1 MSESETESAK
11 CQMWVYFWRANIVR
25 LLVPNKKEKK
35 KTMLRDLATVWC
47 HLLANCFFSSAV
59 CVYKYDTHRGTSCC
73 IQDHILKGDLSCF
86 FRFCPFS
93 VLCIYILSLTE
104 NSFPETFL

>member
-35 KTMLRDLATVWC
+35 KNYAERLGHGLVSFTGE
-47 HLLANCFFSSAV
+47 LLLLLCCV
-59 CVYKYDTHRGTSCC
+59 CV
-73 IQDHILKGDLSCF
+73 Q
-86 FRFCPFS
+86 
-93 VLCIYILSLTE
+93 V
-104 NSFPETFL
+104 